1 MVKRRKVDRRMVVIS
16 LDAVGARDLAY
27 LKTLPNFRKLRA
39 QTGYCDQVESVYP
52 SHYVSGAYVDRDREK
67 TAASWCCQQSAAAA
81 RQKEPG
87 LDVAEAF
94 YPWEDFI

>member
-27 LKTLPNFRKLRA
+27 LKTLPNFQKLRA
-39 QTGYCDQVESVYP
+39 QSGYCDHVESVYP
-52 SHYVSGAYVDRDREK
+52 SITYPAHTSIVTEK

-94 YPWEDFI
+94 YPWEDFV

>member
-27 LKTLPNFRKLRA
+27 L
-39 QTGYCDQVESVYP
+39 
-52 SHYVSGAYVDRDREK
+52 K